1 MSEAKGMV
9 IKMKKSL
16 LWITILVLSISMLA
30 VFSLA
35 GCKTTEV
42 AATTAAAET
51 TAAATT
57 AAAEKPAE
65 LVVAGVVFQ
74 EDQFMKLLEKGY
86 IDAAK
91 DAGVK
96 CLTGNTANDQS
107 KEVELI
113 NTYLAQKVN
122 GLAIAPLD
130 PKTSG
135 PMLKKAN
142 DAGMKIAVTNVELSD
157 APYIVADY
165 TSSNKNI
172 GQTTGKAAA
181 KFIQE
186 KLGGKANIAILQ
198 FKSLLPVQS
207 GDRVNG
213 FLEELKSLPGVKV
226 VADQDAWLQDKAIA
240 VAGDILT
247 ANKDIDIIYAA
258 NEGGT
263 IGATMAVKNAGLAG
277 KVFTFGTDASE
288 QLVSMLKDP
297 DNILQAITGQDP
309 YNQGYKAM
317 DTLIKALKG
326 EDVSATQGKI
336 TIVPG
341 IALRR
346 DDPDGIKK
354 FETDLAAKTGK

>member
-1 MSEAKGMV
+1 
-9 IKMKKSL
+9 MKKSL
-16 LWITILVLSISMLA
+16 LWVTILVLSISMLA

-35 GCKTTEV
+35 GCKTTGV
-42 AATTAAAET
+42 ATTAAAET
-51 TAAATT
+51 TT
-57 AAAEKPAE
+57 AAAG

-74 EDQFMKLLEKGY
+74 EDQFMKLLEAGY

-91 DAGVK
+91 KAGVK

-113 NTYLAQKVN
+113 NTYIAQKIN

-130 PKTSG
+130 AKTSE
-135 PMLKKAN
+135 PTLKKAN
-142 DAGMKIAVTNVELSD
+142 DAGMKIAVTNVELTN
-157 APYIVADY
+157 APYVVCGY
-165 TSSNKNI
+165 TSDNKNI
-172 GQTTGKAAA
+172 GQTTGAAAA

-186 KLGGKANIAILQ
+186 KLGGKANIAIVQ

-207 GDRVNG
+207 AARVDG

-226 VADQDAWLQDKAIA
+226 VADQDAWLQDKAIT
-240 VAGDILT
+240 VVGDILT
-247 ANKDIDIIYAA
+247 ANKDINIIYAA

-288 QLVSMLKDP
+288 QLISMLKDS
-297 DNILQAITGQDP
+297 DNVLQAIAGQDP
-309 YNQGYKAM
+309 YNQGYNAM

-326 EDVSATQGKI
+326 GDVSATQGKS

-341 IALRR
+341 VLLSR
-346 DDPDGIKK
+346 DDLDGIKK

>member
-1 MSEAKGMV
+1 
-9 IKMKKSL
+9 MKKSL
-16 LWITILVLSISMLA
+16 LWITILVLSISMVA
-30 VFSLA
+30 AFSLA
-35 GCKTTEV
+35 GCKTT
-42 AATTAAAET
+42 TAAET
-51 TAAATT
+51 TAAAGT
-57 AAAEKPAE
+57 AVAAD

-74 EDQFMKLLEKGY
+74 EDQFMKLLEVGY
-86 IDAAK
+86 TDAAK
-91 DAGVK
+91 NAGVK

-130 PKTSG
+130 AKTSE
-135 PMLKKAN
+135 PTLKKAN
-142 DAGMKIAVTNVELSD
+142 DAGMKIAVTNVELSN
-157 APYIVADY
+157 APYVVCGF
-165 TSSNKNI
+165 TSDNKNI

-186 KLGGKANIAILQ
+186 KLGGKANIAIVQ

-207 GDRVNG
+207 AARVEG

-226 VADQDAWLQDKAIA
+226 VADQDAWLQDKAIT
-240 VAGDILT
+240 VVGDILT
-247 ANKDIDIIYAA
+247 ANKDINIIYAA

-288 QLVSMLKDP
+288 QLISMLKDS
-297 DNILQAITGQDP
+297 DNVLQAIAGQDP

-326 EDVSATQGKI
+326 GDVSATQGKS

-341 IALRR
+341 VLLSR
-346 DDPDGIKK
+346 DDPEGIKK